1 MDQHTSSQLEPSR
14 RRIGPTSI
22 GGLHVPHAS
31 INGAELFYDQAGS
44 GEPLLMH
51 HGYTGS
57 HDAWW
62 ELITPRLQDRF
73 HCIVMDAR
81 GAGDSSHPD
90 DGYTIE
96 QYARDVIG
104 MAGHLGLDKFTYCG
118 HSMGG
123 VIGMELGI
131 NHADRL
137 ERLILVAPAPADG
150 VQAPPEMFERSRRLR
165 QENARDTMI
174 RERTIMAARE
184 GGEEQIA
191 RSADRALSVSDG
203 HFEDSWKALA
213 DVRLG
218 DRLSEITLPT
228 LMISGAAD
236 SLLQANLKDFQ
247 RLPNATL
254 HVFSRVG
261 HGVPS
266 DVPDEFAEVVADFMM
281 HGVVT
286 AKTLM
291 DRLQA
296 ASAPA

>member
-1 MDQHTSSQLEPSR
+1 M
-14 RRIGPTSI
+14 
-22 GGLHVPHAS
+22 PHAS
-31 INGAELFYDQAGS
+31 INGADLFYDEAGA

-57 HDAWW
+57 HDAWSD
-62 ELITPRLQDRF
+62 LIVPRLKDRF
-73 HCIVMDAR
+73 RCIVMDAR
-81 GAGDSSHPD
+81 GAGDSSHPA
-90 DGYTIE
+90 DGYTIA
-96 QYARDVIG
+96 QYARDVIA
-104 MAGHLGLDKFTYCG
+104 MADHLGLDKFTYCG

-137 ERLILVAPAPADG
+137 DRLILVAPAPADG
-150 VQAPPEMFERSRRLR
+150 VQAPPEMFERSRKLR
-165 QENARDTMI
+165 KENARDTMI

-184 GGEEQIA
+184 GGEERIA
-191 RSADRALSVSDG
+191 SSVDRALSVSDG
-203 HFEDSWKALA
+203 HFEDSWQALVDA
-213 DVRLG
+213 RLG
-218 DRLSEITLPT
+218 DHLQEITVPT
-228 LMISGAAD
+228 LVISGAAD

-266 DVPDEFAEVVADFMM
+266 DVPDQFAEVVADFMDR
-281 HGVVT
+281 GVVT

-291 DRLQA
+291 DRLQE